1 MKRTSVS
8 LVVVLALVGGVVGG
22 FLEAGLTA
30 GGRPIIIPP
39 LTFPLALAVIG
50 GIVVALA
57 VPIRR
62 FTRGHSHEPIDAYYA
77 TRVLVLAKASA
88 LIGAICAGF
97 GLGITVYLLTRSVV
111 PVGSVASAVVTFVGA
126 GALLAG
132 GLIAEHFCT
141 IPPSDDDDEGDKRAI
156 RVRP

>member
-141 IPPSDDDDEGDKRAI
+141 IPPSDDDDEDGKRAI

>member
-8 LVVVLALVGGVVGG
+8 LVLVLALVGGVVGG

-30 GGRPIIIPP
+30 AGRPIIIPP

-62 FTRGHSHEPIDAYYA
+62 FARGRSHEPIDAYYA

-88 LIGAICAGF
+88 LIGAIFAGF
-97 GLGITVYLLTRSVV
+97 GLGITIYLLTRSVV
-111 PVGSVASAVVTFVGA
+111 PVGSVASAVVTLVGA

-141 IPPSDDDDEGDKRAI
+141 IPPSDDEDDDGKRTV